1 MSRENLPDQPG
12 LQVLRSDGLLDSSQ
26 SDCPGMIEQGYQQ
39 FLEDLEG
46 LLRDRRNHRKLAAYH
61 GRRRVCIEKTM
72 EAVWKTCARESIP
85 DDELMIESI
94 APQPDALHHRLD
106 TGPEAGQPALEAVMS
121 PETVGSGPT
130 VRA

>member
-12 LQVLRSDGLLDSSQ
+12 LQVLRSDGPPDSSQ
-26 SDCPGMIEQGYQQ
+26 SHRPGMIEQGYQQ

-72 EAVWKTCARESIP
+72 EAVWKACAR
-85 DDELMIESI
+85 ESI
-94 APQPDALHHRLD
+94 APQPDALQHRLD

-121 PETVGSGPT
+121 PEAVESGPW